1 MYVDDHLLIEVG
13 QVGIHGQHQTMM
25 APKLASFFPS
35 QREVTLT
42 IQASSYHHIRGGL
55 ENSMFIGFNQP
66 ILDKFYDQ
74 VIPLS
79 VISGVLLMIGCFMVF
94 FAVFR
99 SLKTQAGN
107 LLLFLGL
114 FILCLSLRSFFA
126 VPFIYTLFTNIS
138 WVWGTRFEYLLTEL
152 ATLFFL
158 IYI

>member
-35 QREVTLT
+35 RREVTIT

-74 VIPLS
+74 VISFKCDQWRSADDWLLY
-79 VISGVLLMIGCFMVF
+79 GVLC
-94 FAVFR
+94 
-99 SLKTQAGN
+99 S
-107 LLLFLGL
+107 
-114 FILCLSLRSFFA
+114 
-126 VPFIYTLFTNIS
+126 IS
-138 WVWGTRFEYLLTEL
+138 QP
-152 ATLFFL
+152 
-158 IYI
+158 